1 MSAQILDGKLLAAQ
15 LKERLIE
22 EIKSLKKLRQRDPA
36 CF

>member
-22 EIKSLKKLRQRDPA
+22 EITIKKF
-36 CF
+36 C